1 MHSFPRFFSLFIV
14 LFFKLPL
21 LLSQDSYHSE
31 LLDQLQNEYG
41 INGGEWVISDSEVS
55 TLQAYYAVDSVQVE
69 QKDVLD
75 MPFTKSLELT
85 TYTRPDNFWEYAIQF
100 NASQSIEES
109 DVLLLVFWVR
119 GIQGERGH
127 GFINHTFE
135 LADAPYTSSIAQQQ
149 APTESW
155 QQWMLPF
162 EAALDMSS
170 SWYKIHLGFQAQQ
183 LEIGG
188 VAVLNY
194 GNSYELGDLPRSDH
208 DLDYEG
214 RDPDASWRIDAQN
227 RIEEYRM
234 EDLCIRVVDTE
245 GNPVENAEVSID
257 MQKHAFG
264 FGSSIYVP
272 ERALNQFGHSQDDL
286 DQYYGTFEDLDGVGH
301 GFNWATIDDE
311 LRWSTWENPYWPGDG
326 QQHTLDH
333 FEWLKE
339 RDIQVRGHMLVW
351 PAFEWLPED
360 IENNQNDT
368 AYIRQRINDHIEAI
382 VGHPQLA
389 GRVVDWN
396 VINEPAH
403 LFDMENIFGGREE
416 YAEWFKLAAQTD
428 PDAKLYIN
436 EYSILSSSGMDLK
449 TQELYK
455 EIIEEI
461 DANGGQVDGVG
472 LEAHMGYPLTPPELV
487 YEIIDEYADLGNGK
501 EISISEYDAL
511 GVDAFMAGEYMRDFL
526 TITFSHPAMKSFL
539 MWGYWDENHWLG
551 DAPLFQDDWTLK
563 PSGAEFID
571 LVFNQW
577 WTNEQGTTD
586 NLGEIKVPGFLGDY
600 LITVQ
605 ANGNTTQTQVSLEK
619 DLGVFEIVHGPTSST
634 EPEAPGVILEQN
646 IPNPFVGTTQ
656 IAFTL
661 PVADEVRLSICDML
675 GREVAVLQYGRLAA
689 GRHVVSYQPD
699 TESPGIYT
707 CRLQTGTGVFIKSM
721 QLIR

>member
-1 MHSFPRFFSLFIV
+1 MNSLMHPLPRFLLLFIV
-14 LFFKLPL
+14 LFFKFPL
-21 LLSQDSYHSE
+21 LMSQDSYHSA

-41 INGGEWVISDSEVS
+41 ITGGEWMISDSEAA
-55 TLQAYYAVDSVQVE
+55 TLLAFYAVDSVQVE
-69 QKDVLD
+69 EKDIPE

-85 TYTRPDNFWEYAIQF
+85 TNTRPANFWEYAIQF
-100 NASQSIEES
+100 NASHSIEEG

-119 GIQGERGH
+119 GIQGERGR
-127 GFINHTFE
+127 GFINHTYE
-135 LADAPYTSSIAQQQ
+135 LADVPYTSSIAQQQ

-162 EAALDMSS
+162 EAELDMPS

-194 GNSYELGDLPRSDH
+194 GDSYEIEDLPRSDH

-214 RDPDASWRIDAQN
+214 RGPDASWRTAAQN

-245 GNPVENAEVSID
+245 GNPIENAEVNID

-264 FGSSIYVP
+264 FGSSVYVP
-272 ERALNQFGHSQDDL
+272 ERALNQFGHTQDEL
-286 DQYYGTFEDLDGVGH
+286 DQYYDTFEDLDGVGH

-351 PAFEWLPED
+351 PAFEWLPGD
-360 IENNQNDT
+360 IETNQNDT
-368 AYIRQRINDHIEAI
+368 AYIRQRINDHITDI

-403 LFDMENIFGGREE
+403 LFDVENIFGGREE

-428 PDAKLYIN
+428 PNAKLYIN

-449 TQELYK
+449 TQDLYK

-472 LEAHMGYPLTPPELV
+472 LEGHMGYPLTPPELV
-487 YEIIDEYADLGNGK
+487 YEIIDEYAELGNGK

-526 TITFSHPAMKSFL
+526 TITFSHPAVKSFL
-539 MWGYWDENHWLG
+539 MWGFWDKNHWLG
-551 DAPLFQDDWTLK
+551 DAPLFEDDWTLK
-563 PSGAEFID
+563 PSGAEFFD

-605 ANGNTTQTQVSLEK
+605 ANGITTQ
-619 DLGVFEIVHGPTSST
+619 GPDK
-634 EPEAPGVILEQN
+634 PGKGQWC
-646 IPNPFVGTTQ
+646 F
-656 IAFTL
+656 
-661 PVADEVRLSICDML
+661 
-675 GREVAVLQYGRLAA
+675 
-689 GRHVVSYQPD
+689 
-699 TESPGIYT
+699 
-707 CRLQTGTGVFIKSM
+707 
-721 QLIR
+721 